1 MDPASAMI
9 GAGGGLL
16 SGVMNFIGQR
26 ESNQANQR
34 LAENNNEF
42 NAAEAKKNRDWQAEM
57 SNSAKQREVEDL
69 KKAGLNRLLAA
80 NGGASTPGG
89 GAASGS
95 PATMQNELEGAITS
109 AREAAALRMAAD
121 KQTEEIGNLRES
133 RKLMEAQAQKARVET
148 QTLRGDAAR
157 SGIMEGIYNKLSNAF
172 SSTTKSFADKREGSF
187 NDMWD
192 KIEKKKAVELK
203 TSEENNKKYRQEHGI
218 IKNKNY

>member
-1 MDPASAMI
+1 MDPVSALI

-26 ESNQANQR
+26 EANQANQR

-57 SNSAKQREVEDL
+57 SNTAKQREVEDL

-109 AREAAALRMAAD
+109 AREAQALKMAGD
-121 KQTEEIGNLRES
+121 KQAEEIGNLRES
-133 RKLMEAQAQKARVET
+133 RKLMGAQAEKARVET

-157 SGIMEGIYNKLSNAF
+157 SGIMEGIYNKLSEAYN
-172 SSTTKSFADKREGSF
+172 STSKSFKDTREGKF
-187 NDMWD
+187 EDMWD
-192 KIEKKKAVELK
+192 KINKKKSINL
-203 TSEENNKKYRQEHGI
+203 NKKD
-218 IKNKNY
+218 